1 MRSGGLDGLSDEPRP
16 GAPRTISDAQIEAVI
31 AKTLEEQPHHATQ
44 WSTRSLAAAVG
55 MSQTAIS
62 KIWRAFGLKPHLVEH
77 FKLSPDP
84 QFIDRVRDVAG
95 LYLNPPEA
103 LNRPGNVGGSNV

>member
-1 MRSGGLDGLSDEPRP
+1 M
-16 GAPRTISDAQIEAVI
+16 
-31 AKTLEEQPHHATQ
+31 
-44 WSTRSLAAAVG
+44 AAAVG

-84 QFIDRVRDVAG
+84 QFIDKVRDVAG

-103 LNRPGNVGGSNV
+103 AVVLVC

>member
-1 MRSGGLDGLSDEPRP
+1 M
-16 GAPRTISDAQIEAVI
+16 
-31 AKTLEEQPHHATQ
+31 
-44 WSTRSLAAAVG
+44 AAAVG

-84 QFIDRVRDVAG
+84 QFIDKVRDVAG

-103 LNRPGNVGGSNV
+103 AVVLCVDEKTQIQALDRTARCCR